1 MNVIELDRAT
11 ITIGGR
17 DILVDT
23 SFAIR
28 RGEFIGVLGPNGA
41 GKTTLMRAIL
51 GLLPPRAGSLRV
63 FGRAPKRGDPQIGY
77 LPQVRTVVP
86 DLRVR
91 GFDFIASSIHGERWG
106 VPSLTRADRVM
117 IEKTLAA
124 IGAGDLAG
132 RPLSDMSGGE
142 RQRLLL
148 AQALLGE
155 PQLLLL
161 DEPLISLDYRY
172 QEAVIDLVRSFA
184 RERNIT
190 VLFSAHELNQLIGTL
205 DRVLYLGN
213 GQAAL
218 GTVAEV
224 ATAPVLS
231 KLYGT
236 DIQVVHA
243 EGHIFVLSRGR
254 DVERSDHAHDDGHGH
269 GHITITAI
277 TIMLDYDFM
286 RNAFAAAGVAA
297 VVSGLV
303 GYFLVLR
310 GQTFAGH
317 ALSHIGFAGA
327 TGAVLIGVASVW
339 GLVGFTVA
347 AGIGMGMLGERISG
361 RDVAIGV
368 VLSLALGFGL
378 LFLHY
383 YTAFATQAT
392 ALLFGNVLAVDR
404 SMIGTLVVLGVITLA
419 GLAAI
424 MRPLIFASL
433 QPELAEAK
441 GVPLRFVST
450 AFMAIVA
457 LAVAESAQIV
467 GILLVFA
474 LMVGPPATAQR
485 LVTGLWGGMLLSAVI
500 ALAEAW
506 LGIAIAYHTDWPVSF
521 CIAFLSALGYFLT
534 RGNVWPRR
542 EATR

>member
-1 MNVIELDRAT
+1 MRMTTATATAT
-11 ITIGGR
+11 I
-17 DILVDT
+17 
-23 SFAIR
+23 
-28 RGEFIGVLGPNGA
+28 
-41 GKTTLMRAIL
+41 
-51 GLLPPRAGSLRV
+51 
-63 FGRAPKRGDPQIGY
+63 
-77 LPQVRTVVP
+77 
-86 DLRVR
+86 
-91 GFDFIASSIHGERWG
+91 
-106 VPSLTRADRVM
+106 
-117 IEKTLAA
+117 
-124 IGAGDLAG
+124 
-132 RPLSDMSGGE
+132 
-142 RQRLLL
+142 
-148 AQALLGE
+148 
-155 PQLLLL
+155 
-161 DEPLISLDYRY
+161 
-172 QEAVIDLVRSFA
+172 
-184 RERNIT
+184 IT
-190 VLFSAHELNQLIGTL
+190 V
-205 DRVLYLGN
+205 
-213 GQAAL
+213 
-218 GTVAEV
+218 
-224 ATAPVLS
+224 
-231 KLYGT
+231 
-236 DIQVVHA
+236 
-243 EGHIFVLSRGR
+243 
-254 DVERSDHAHDDGHGH
+254 
-269 GHITITAI
+269 TIT
-277 TIMLDYDFM
+277 MLDYDFM

-297 VVSGLV
+297 VVSGFV

-327 TGAVLIGVASVW
+327 TGAIVIGVASVW

-347 AGIGMGMLGERISG
+347 AGIGMGMLGERINN

-392 ALLFGNVLAVDR
+392 ALLFGNALAVDR
-404 SMIGTLVVLGVITLA
+404 SMIATLVVLGLVTLA

-450 AFMAIVA
+450 AFLAIVA

-485 LVTGLWGGMLLSAVI
+485 LVTGLWAGMLLSAAI

-534 RGNVWPRR
+534 RGNFLPGR
-542 EATR
+542 EPGR